1 MVGTTVDDDEN
12 DGDNDDNDDGDG
24 ECVAPTPSLGKI
36 GISTITEFR
45 TFNLFHLTF
54 LKYSSSLS
62 PPSSSSSHRSTVPP
76 MGLIKEYVD
85 RGVQTEAETLPS
97 PYSDPAVVLAAPPV
111 TRHGLAQAAHTA
123 HHSSILASSPTGS
136 DSAYAVPP
144 SPTSPMLAPL
154 VSRRLSKRKHA
165 RCPAGDIVNR
175 RIVSM
180 PENNSENLSHGH
192 GKRVVSMPDRVR
204 PVLEPSVELFQSPS
218 TAAGDSFGSYCG
230 RHERVRVFRA
240 PSDVPYTPSPP
251 SSPESL
257 LIIAAGAQF
266 PEGFLR
272 RKCSPEPLIEEDE
285 AIKSFQIGLH
295 GRTLPLVRY
304 PLSTGPFPC
313 RMQDVHREFYDLRCK
328 NYEDLFLY
336 SGAEGTIIEE
346 PDNVAQMIW
355 GLGPDDQP
363 HNQVRTE
370 APPSNHE
377 NPPSH
382 GPSQI
387 IPRLQK
393 KRTSATQQVPKS
405 SRAQSSHT
413 SHAKQSFARPQRQT
427 PDDKHTSLSQVS
439 PDTENRQDIVSGLPW
454 NEGQPIPTNVG
465 VPDNFLND
473 ADLFPVDNN
482 SLLEWQLARLRQ
494 ALRTSLADIHSY
506 TAYPGRLEPVIPAA
520 VASGLPQSYPRIF
533 VEPRPNE
540 FVNSPTRQLPIEI
553 AQQYRQ
559 QQLYMQALQK
569 KKMQIQNL
577 LPTPPNSSSPQ
588 WSSHFSPYLTY
599 GSTFSPELVGSTEHP
614 IPVSSQ
620 KHRTGTD
627 ASQHPRHVYDRHEHD
642 HVNNFDTSTNTL
654 SAKTPQ
660 IAPNVNSVPSL
671 SQSSSSSSTLA
682 KYIKQLQA
690 LSPIAHFSPLQPVPP
705 PNASLPPLSSNESTV
720 PFRTVYHSP
729 VVPTPPSPE
738 SPQTL
743 SRGSSYHGVRSMAP
757 TRLVQRRLSSVP
769 EEDSA
774 LLELSTFVSPSRLQ
788 SQVTSDGIS
797 SIHDGPTG
805 HQIRYV
811 DIPPEQAITDLGAP
825 SIATSPVKVRLPVTK
840 EQNVREQTNSGHQHA
855 HRKKQ
860 RYKKFKGP
868 AATNEPATTR
878 GLVG

>member
-1 MVGTTVDDDEN
+1 
-12 DGDNDDNDDGDG
+12 
-24 ECVAPTPSLGKI
+24 
-36 GISTITEFR
+36 
-45 TFNLFHLTF
+45 
-54 LKYSSSLS
+54 
-62 PPSSSSSHRSTVPP
+62 

-85 RGVQTEAETLPS
+85 RAVQTETESLPS

-111 TRHGLAQAAHTA
+111 TRRGLAQAAHTA
-123 HHSSILASSPTGS
+123 RHSSIPASSPTGS

-180 PENNSENLSHGH
+180 PENKSENLSHGH
-192 GKRVVSMPDRVR
+192 GNRVVSMPDRVR

-257 LIIAAGAQF
+257 LIIAAGAQL

-285 AIKSFQIGLH
+285 DWITWANSPPRPIPALH
-295 GRTLPLVRY
+295 G
-304 PLSTGPFPC
+304 PLSLP
-313 RMQDVHREFYDLRCK
+313 YARCP
-328 NYEDLFLY
+328 

-377 NPPSH
+377 NPQNPLSH

-413 SHAKQSFARPQRQT
+413 SHAKQSFVRPQRQT

-439 PDTENRQDIVSGLPW
+439 PDTENRQEIVSGLPW
-454 NEGQPIPTNVG
+454 NEGQSMPTNVG

-620 KHRTGTD
+620 KYRTGTD

-671 SQSSSSSSTLA
+671 RQSSSSSSTLA

-705 PNASLPPLSSNESTV
+705 PNASLPPLSSNESTG
-720 PFRTVYHSP
+720 PFRTIYHSP

-743 SRGSSYHGVRSMAP
+743 SRGSSFHGVRSMAP

-788 SQVTSDGIS
+788 SQATSNGILS
-797 SIHDGPTG
+797 THDGPTG

-811 DIPPEQAITDLGAP
+811 DVPPEQAITDLPGFEGSLGPP
-825 SIATSPVKVRLPVTK
+825 SIAFHETSPAKVRLPVTK

-860 RYKKFKGP
+860 RYKKLKGP
-868 AATNEPATTR
+868 AAMNEPATTR

>member
-1 MVGTTVDDDEN
+1 
-12 DGDNDDNDDGDG
+12 
-24 ECVAPTPSLGKI
+24 
-36 GISTITEFR
+36 
-45 TFNLFHLTF
+45 
-54 LKYSSSLS
+54 
-62 PPSSSSSHRSTVPP
+62 

-285 AIKSFQIGLH
+285 DWITWANSPPRPIPALH
-295 GRTLPLVRY
+295 G
-304 PLSTGPFPC
+304 PLSLP
-313 RMQDVHREFYDLRCK
+313 YARCP
-328 NYEDLFLY
+328 

-439 PDTENRQDIVSGLPW
+439 PDTENRQDI
-454 NEGQPIPTNVG
+454 GQPIPTNVG

-788 SQVTSDGIS
+788 SQDIKYAMSTY
-797 SIHDGPTG
+797 
-805 HQIRYV
+805 HQ
-811 DIPPEQAITDLGAP
+811 
-825 SIATSPVKVRLPVTK
+825 SRLS
-840 EQNVREQTNSGHQHA
+840 RI
-855 HRKKQ
+855 
-860 RYKKFKGP
+860 
-868 AATNEPATTR
+868 
-878 GLVG
+878 